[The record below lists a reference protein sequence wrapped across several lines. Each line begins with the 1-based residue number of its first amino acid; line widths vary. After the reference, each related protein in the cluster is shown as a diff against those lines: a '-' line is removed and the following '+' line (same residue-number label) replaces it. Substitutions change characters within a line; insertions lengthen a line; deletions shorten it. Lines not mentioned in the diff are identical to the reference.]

1 MPIPNHA
8 KKVFAGKT
16 FDVYHYEQKMFD
28 GSTQIF
34 EKLKRNHSVDIIAVT
49 KENKI
54 LVIHEEQLGRKPFVS
69 LVSGWGE
76 DGESPLETAKRELW
90 EETGCVAESWELFGS
105 YSFSSRV
112 DYQSHL
118 FIARGVEKV
127 SEQNLDAWEKIS
139 LLECDWEEFKKYVVW
154 DDFRVK
160 EFTLEFLKHMY
171 FWKEEE
177 LKKRILGEE

>member
-1 MPIPNHA
+1 
-8 KKVFAGKT
+8 
-16 FDVYHYEQKMFD
+16 MFD

-34 EKLKRNHSVDIIAVT
+34 EKLKRNHSVDIIWVT

-54 LVIHEEQLGRKPFVS
+54 LLIHEEQPGRKPFVS

-76 DGESPLETAKRELW
+76 DWESPLDTAKREFL
-90 EETGCVAESWELFGS
+90 EETWCTVESWELFGS
-105 YSFSSRV
+105 YSFSSRI

-118 FIARGVEKV
+118 FIARWVEKF
-127 SEQNLDAWEKIS
+127 SQQNLDAGEKIS
-139 LLECDWEEFKKYVVW
+139 IIECDWEEFKTYVVR

-177 LKKRILGEE
+177 LKKRIFGE